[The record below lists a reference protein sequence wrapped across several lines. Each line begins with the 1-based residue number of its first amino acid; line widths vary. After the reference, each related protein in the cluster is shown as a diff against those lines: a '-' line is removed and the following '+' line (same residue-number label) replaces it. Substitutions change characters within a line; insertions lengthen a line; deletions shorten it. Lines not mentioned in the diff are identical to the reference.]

1 MEQKT
6 KPVQPIDYTG
16 LYLVGARGFEPP
28 TTCTPLR
35 VVGAINANR
44 HGFEHGSHPISS
56 ANSTTARSR
65 FAGRKADRIGWK
77 VAAVAAYLLTAL
89 PLSARAGDIDIIV
102 PIRSWHFD
110 GADMGPQHWNE
121 NNLGL
126 GLEYRQDGMFAGAVA
141 YRDSYNKTAKAA
153 YVGYTYSLPVAYGV
167 SVEGTVRAGYIS
179 GSGFTNWGALPSV
192 GVSYGRTA
200 VEVEFLPAI
209 KKTQASVLALMVRQ
223 SF

>member
-1 MEQKT
+1 MDKNFPTSILRGSQENPANPRRYWWASRESNT
-6 KPVQPIDYTG
+6 APTDYES
-16 LYLVGARGFEPP
+16 LSR
-28 TTCTPLR
+28 
-35 VVGAINANR
+35 
-44 HGFEHGSHPISS
+44 S
-56 ANSTTARSR
+56 ARSIQSSTYDSHGAQRKR
-65 FAGRKADRIGWK
+65 FSQGVGQKIPHMLGIALTVISC
-77 VAAVAAYLLTAL
+77 AAQ
-89 PLSARAGDIDIIV
+89 AGDFDVVV

-167 SVEGTVRAGYIS
+167 SVEGTVRAGYID
-179 GSGFTNWGALPSV
+179 GSGFHCWGALPSI